1 MNSNRST
8 IPIAIGLALLL
19 GWLVSP
25 LDRSI
30 ANQLGQRSDVESLRS
45 LESQFGQGISVA
57 ILGGYRSVAANLVWL
72 SKNGDW
78 EQRDIAGTLGKIALS
93 TSIDPRPEL
102 FWLDGA
108 RVIANDMPTWVIGAN
123 HTDQLTETEEGRAI
137 ARQFAHRALSF
148 LGESRSAHGA
158 NPAIYLEEA
167 MILWK
172 KAKDPGAAADRFE
185 KALKTGNAPYFAY
198 RVYAQLL
205 VEMGRKRDALDLLRA
220 HYRELPDNSVEAM
233 KPVVAERIRT
243 LANELEE

>member
-1 MNSNRST
+1 MLKKLARGFDALNEPKYDPDLCSCPRAFFIQDKRLMNSDET
-8 IPIAIGLALLL
+8 
-19 GWLVSP
+19 V
-25 LDRSI
+25 
-30 ANQLGQRSDVESLRS
+30 
-45 LESQFGQGISVA
+45 F
-57 ILGGYRSVAANLVWL
+57 YL
-72 SKNGDW
+72 S
-78 EQRDIAGTLGKIALS
+78 
-93 TSIDPRPEL
+93 
-102 FWLDGA
+102 
-108 RVIANDMPTWVIGAN
+108 AN

-148 LGESRSAHGA
+148 LEESRSAHGA

-167 MILWK
+167 MILWE